1 MTTRDLDSW
10 KIKYFTDEVMLT
22 VIQSI
27 INSPK
32 SATQISFECDIPIS
46 TVYRKLRDL
55 RGKKLLHVSGFLNE
69 HEQRRTKL
77 YKKRNQKLKDISE

>member
-10 KIKYFTDEVMLT
+10 KIKYFTDEVMMT

-32 SATQISFECDIPIS
+32 TATQISFECDIPIS
-46 TVYRKLRDL
+46 TVYRKLRVL
-55 RGKKLLHVSGFLNE
+55 REKKFLHVSGFLNDRE
-69 HEQRRTKL
+69 RRTKL
-77 YKKRNQKLKDISE
+77 YKKRNQKLKVVSE